1 MSNLEHL
8 LDDELYALMLEDKR
22 AAFHVVYDR
31 YKAAMLLYAAK
42 RVPLEI
48 AEDLVHDVF
57 IRVWNNRD
65 EIDISEKFAGYLF
78 KSLRNIIID
87 HMAKDSNAQR
97 YLDALSSFAQSYS
110 MDRAD
115 DKLRETLFLE
125 GIQMLLQHFNP
136 QYLEIFKLRIEGYSN
151 PEIAE
156 RLGLSE
162 KTVRNQYSIILKYLK
177 DKLPFLLI
185 LLLTAK

>member
-1 MSNLEHL
+1 MSRLDHL
-8 LDDELYALMLEDKR
+8 LDEELYDLMLKDKR
-22 AAFHVVYDR
+22 AAFHVIYDR

-42 RVPLEI
+42 RVPLDI

-57 IRVWNNRD
+57 IRVWNNRN

-87 HMAKDSNAQR
+87 HMAKDANAQK
-97 YLDALSSFAQSYS
+97 YLDALSSFAVSFSVDQ
-110 MDRAD
+110 AD

-125 GIQMLLQHFNP
+125 GIQLLLQHFNP
-136 QYLEIFKLRIEGYSN
+136 QYLEIFKLRVEGFTN
-151 PEIAE
+151 QEIASQ
-156 RLGLSE
+156 LGISE

-177 DKLPFLLI
+177 DKLPLLII
-185 LLLTAK
+185 LLLRF